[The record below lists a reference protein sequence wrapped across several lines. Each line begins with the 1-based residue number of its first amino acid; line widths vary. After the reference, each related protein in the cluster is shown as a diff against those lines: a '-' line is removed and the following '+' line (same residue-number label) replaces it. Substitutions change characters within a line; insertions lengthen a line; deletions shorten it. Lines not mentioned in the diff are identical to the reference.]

1 MAKTAHSLSQGD
13 PAPAFKLLD
22 QNEHEVA
29 LSDFAGR
36 KLMVFFY
43 PKALTPG

>member
-1 MAKTAHSLSQGD
+1 MAKAFKSLGRGD
-13 PAPAFKLLD
+13 AAPAFRLLD
-22 QNEHEVA
+22 QDENEVA

>member
-1 MAKTAHSLSQGD
+1 MAKNVNSLSQGD
-13 PAPAFKLLD
+13 PAPAFSLLD
-22 QNEHEVA
+22 QDENEVS

>member
-1 MAKTAHSLSQGD
+1 MAKTPKALGRGD
-13 PAPAFKLLD
+13 AAPAFKLLD
-22 QNEHEVA
+22 QNENEVT